1 MYRSMEVL
9 LEESEKAVADPNR
22 DFSTRSLSSRH
33 RAIDPITLS
42 IVGGAA
48 TFITALVAWQV
59 DAKQVVN
66 VGTRNDPTKP
76 SDSKMARVQIKGA
89 LKRRKV
95 QNGQRLMEG
104 GLVFTSADFIDEDM
118 SLMFRDWHG
127 DLNPVWSDAA
137 EPRPMALGKVPP
149 GKFPQVQTPP
159 EGSPAVSHQ
168 HGSQHFDE
176 HTADHVPQSVF
187 SQAPQ
192 VQPGSVEPVWQQ
204 TQPAMKLDG
213 GQALAEPSDA
223 NLEPQ
228 LARNLPLPGR
238 GQIAKQPRL
247 SKYQLWP

>member
-48 TFITALVAWQV
+48 TFITALVAW
-59 DAKQVVN
+59 
-66 VGTRNDPTKP
+66 
-76 SDSKMARVQIKGA
+76 QIKGA